1 MVGCILVVFLL
12 VGVATIILLSRK
24 RPELSTGRLFVSLFL
39 AALVWFLTT
48 MAGMARGEDSPLY
61 LVGHGLGVA
70 AAALKWDLL
79 VPIAEV
85 IQCILLT
92 AAFYWILTRI
102 DSRGDGK
109 RDTTGN
115 GAA

>member
-1 MVGCILVVFLL
+1 MVGCILVLFLL

-24 RPELSTGRLFVSLFL
+24 RPELSAGRLFVSLFL
-39 AALVWFLTT
+39 AALVWFLTM
-48 MAGMARGEDSPLY
+48 MAGMAGSEDSRLY

-79 VPIAEV
+79 VPIAEI

-92 AAFYWILTRI
+92 AAFYLILSRI
-102 DSRGDGK
+102 GGRGDGK
-109 RDTTGN
+109 GDTTGH